1 MPKSGFLDRVL
12 GRIDKLDPA
21 NMQAVISRLAR
32 ERDFLETLFNTIQ
45 DGILVLDQSGRLLY
59 WNHAAQRMLGLHPDA
74 EGALLSDWVPELG
87 HDKLQPLRQ
96 GPAGGVLRLE
106 FEVHFPRARFI
117 RAYATTVENPG
128 ATDAGLLIILHD
140 ETDARQ
146 KTWEMVE
153 TERFHALTLLAATVA
168 HEIGNPLNAIDI
180 HLQLIEREL
189 TRLKSGVTAELAQE
203 SGAARVPRAVPRGRS
218 GTGEPGLKLVQ
229 TLDRVLGFLQVT
241 KGEIARLDYIIRQFL
256 SSLRPMHPQFKRASV
271 NEVVCRVAELL
282 RPEIENRGL
291 QLELKLGTAVPETKL
306 DPDQIQQVLINLVKN
321 AIHATTRGGVITIE
335 TGEDPEGVWFRVCDT
350 GKGMSRDQ
358 VARLFEPFFTTRGGG
373 TGLGLLVVQRVVRA
387 HGGRIEVDSAPGR
400 GTAVRVWLPLAERRP
415 RLLESGSA
423 PTDATPQ
430 SPAAE
435 HTVEE
440 A

>member
-21 NMQAVISRLAR
+21 NMQAVINRLAR

-74 EGALLSDWVPELG
+74 EGAPLGDWVPELG
-87 HDKLQPLRQ
+87 HDKLQPLMQ

-106 FEVHFPRARFI
+106 FEIHFPRARFI

-128 ATDAGLLIILHD
+128 VTDAGLLIILHD

-146 KTWEMVE
+146 KTMEMVE
-153 TERFHALTLLAATVA
+153 AERFHALTLLAATVA

-180 HLQLIEREL
+180 HLQLVEREL
-189 TRLKSGVTAELAQE
+189 TRLKSAAAAG
-203 SGAARVPRAVPRGRS
+203 SGADASPASSTRAARRS
-218 GTGEPGLKLVQ
+218 REPGPRLEQ

-256 SSLRPMHPQFKRASV
+256 SSLRPMHPQFKRASL
-271 NEVVCRVAELL
+271 NSVVARVADLL

-291 QLELKLGTAVPETKL
+291 HLELKLGSAVPETRF

-321 AIHATTRGGVITIE
+321 AIQATTKGGVIAIE

-358 VARLFEPFFTTRGGG
+358 VARLFEPFFTTKGGG

-423 PTDATPQ
+423 PAGATPQ
-430 SPAAE
+430 SPAAD
-435 HTVEE
+435 HTVDG